1 MKPSRTLLATATVV
15 ALASATISHAQTSA
29 NAITPLRTAPV
40 ETFTVNPGFRD
51 WGPATRTGTTILA
64 GNPTNN
70 GGLFAVDLASG
81 KLKWS
86 ARPPGT
92 KSGNPFVA
100 TAPAVS
106 GEAVIVPMGNTLMAL
121 SLATGRELWRG
132 PAVELG
138 AAVATGGGL
147 AFVLGE
153 DGFFRAFDAATGSE
167 KWKVEFARFRAC
179 KSEPVVRDGVVYVS
193 RGVRVSEAGASGP
206 ASYMRYLVALDANT
220 GEERWRYAYAPA
232 RNSTGGC
239 IGQPVVTADT
249 FFGFE
254 EEESTLVAINLAD
267 GRARWAPVQVRR
279 PVEGQERAVA
289 MGGLVNAGSV
299 LIGVTRNHLIAF
311 DKATGRT
318 AWELPGQYRETS
330 PSTAVAGGVLYFQG
344 HPGAS
349 PASEIQ
355 DRIVYVGG
363 KPVTP
368 VPMLPGGRLNALD
381 LDTRAIL
388 WSFSRPTGEPNWT
401 FGHVTPVDGGLWV
414 DSYQA
419 LVKLQ

>member
-1 MKPSRTLLATATVV
+1 MRSPTLVAAAAVLALGCVTVSH
-15 ALASATISHAQTSA
+15 AHASAVA
-29 NAITPLRTAPV
+29 PLRTAPV

-51 WGPATRTGTTILA
+51 WGPATLAGTTIVA
-64 GNPTNN
+64 GNATNR

-86 ARPPGT
+86 ARPAGTQSGSPGV
-92 KSGNPFVA
+92 S

-132 PAVELG
+132 PVVEKG

-147 AFVLGE
+147 AFVLGG
-153 DGFFRAFDAATGSE
+153 DGFFHAFDVATGHE
-167 KWKVEFARFRAC
+167 KWKVEFARFKAC
-179 KSEPVVRDGVVYVS
+179 KPEPVVRDGVVYVT
-193 RGVRVSEAGASGP
+193 RGVRVSEASANGP

-220 GEERWRYAYAPA
+220 GAERWRYAYAPT

-239 IGQPVVTADT
+239 IGQPVVAGDT

-267 GRARWAPVQVRR
+267 GRERWKPLQVRR
-279 PVEGQERAVA
+279 PVDGQERAVA
-289 MGGLVNAGSV
+289 VGGLVDAGSV

-318 AWELPGQYRETS
+318 AWELPGQYRENF
-330 PSTAVAGGVLYFQG
+330 PATAVAGRVLYFQG

-349 PASEIQ
+349 PASEVQ

-363 KPVTP
+363 KPVASTP
-368 VPMLPGGRLNALD
+368 LLPGGRLNALD

-401 FGHVTPVDGGLWV
+401 FGYVTPVDGGLWV